1 MSNNLEDK
9 NITVFTE
16 GGWKV
21 SGVVALDKP
30 DRLAVS
36 DDDGSIYIILK
47 SKICMIKMNNMVKDE
62 NIKNGSYNLPEEVI
76 KENSGYSATEEN
88 PLGYKNQYGSL
99 LLSDML
105 EEPASNSDYDA
116 DLSVSWG
123 SSSKNIEVTIDTE

>member
-1 MSNNLEDK
+1 MNNNLEDK

-21 SGVVALDKP
+21 SGIVALDKP
-30 DRLAVS
+30 ARLAIS
-36 DDDGSIYIILK
+36 DEDNSIYIILK
-47 SKICMIKMNNMVKDE
+47 SKICMIKMNNTSKQKE
-62 NIKNGSYNLPEEVI
+62 SNEGSYNLPEEMAN
-76 KENSGYSATEEN
+76 ENHGYSATEEN

-105 EEPASNSDYDA
+105 EEPSSSSDYDT

-123 SSSKNIEVTIDTE
+123 SSNKNIEVTIDTE